1 MVSELLTQEMAT
13 GNCRPVDN
21 TVVRAEVHED
31 MNFAEKIK
39 GNRHFPF
46 WWGEMIPFNT
56 AHSLLQSETR
66 SQGVVATIRNMK
78 RANTG
83 QININGLRLYSRC
96 QGGEGQD

>member
-1 MVSELLTQEMAT
+1 MAT

-21 TVVRAEVHED
+21 IVVRAEVHED

-56 AHSLLQSETR
+56 IQSLLQSET
-66 SQGVVATIRNMK
+66 SGQGVVVTIRNMK
-78 RANTG
+78 RANAG

-96 QGGEGQD
+96 

>member
-1 MVSELLTQEMAT
+1 MAT

-21 TVVRAEVHED
+21 IVVGAEVHED

-46 WWGEMIPFNT
+46 SCGEMIPFNT
-56 AHSLLQSETR
+56 AQNLLQSGTR
-66 SQGVVATIRNMK
+66 SQGVVVTIRNMK

-83 QININGLRLYSRC
+83 RVNINGLRLYSRC
-96 QGGEGQD
+96 QGGDEQD

>member
-1 MVSELLTQEMAT
+1 MAT

-21 TVVRAEVHED
+21 IVVRAEVHED

-56 AHSLLQSETR
+56 TQSLLQSETR
-66 SQGVVATIRNMK
+66 SQGVVVTIRNMK
-78 RANTG
+78 RANVG
-83 QININGLRLYSRC
+83 QININGLRLY
-96 QGGEGQD
+96 